1 MVMGYEAER
10 DVRMVPGDVVTVRST
25 TFKFN
30 GVTESRGPNYL
41 SKKGDVTLIEG
52 GREIGHLYPEKRDY
66 FSSRGMPMTEAS
78 ILHRVTGDVYVS
90 LGNPTADGG
99 WVVRAY
105 SKPFVLFIWGGTLLM
120 AVGGLLAITDRRYR
134 KKASKPEVG
143 AAGEN

>member
-1 MVMGYEAER
+1 M
-10 DVRMVPGDVVTVRST
+10 
-25 TFKFN
+25 
-30 GVTESRGPNYL
+30 
-41 SKKGDVTLIEG
+41 
-52 GREIGHLYPEKRDY
+52 
-66 FSSRGMPMTEAS
+66 
-78 ILHRVTGDVYVS
+78 TGDVYVS

-143 AAGEN
+143 AAGAN